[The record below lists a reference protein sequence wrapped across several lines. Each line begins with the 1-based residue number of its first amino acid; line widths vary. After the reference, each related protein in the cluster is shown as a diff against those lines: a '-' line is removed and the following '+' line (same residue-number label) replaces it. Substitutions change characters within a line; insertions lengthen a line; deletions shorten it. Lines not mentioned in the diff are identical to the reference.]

1 MSAKPCKDCGAEN
14 RVLNGGR
21 CRLCSGANQ
30 VYRKFATGGPEARHL
45 ISKMIRKGHLRP
57 ASEFACADCGKQAM
71 VWEHRDYNKPL
82 DVVPV
87 CKPCNARRGEAIP
100 KAMTF
105 QELMTKVRA
114 YKNFE
119 NLNPAMFEQLRRKY
133 WPNEQQGENK

>member
-1 MSAKPCKDCGAEN
+1 MSEKPCKDCGAEN

-30 VYRKFATGGPEARHL
+30 VYRKFGTGGPEARRL
-45 ISKMIRKGHLRP
+45 INKMIRKGLLQP
-57 ASEFACADCGKQAM
+57 AIEFACVDCGKPAQ

-87 CKPCNARRGEAIP
+87 CKPCNAMRGEAIP
-100 KAMTF
+100 KTTTF
-105 QELMTKVRA
+105 QEFMVTVRA

-119 NLNPAMFEQLRRKY
+119 DFDPAMFEQLRRKY
-133 WPNEQQGENK
+133 WPNEQQGDKQ